1 MYRYVLSKTSLSIV
15 IFVYSKVILF
25 DDEKKPPRTKT
36 VKNSLN
42 PVWEEE
48 FRFDVSLETVSNLN
62 LKLKLWDDDT
72 FKDDA
77 IGEVIIPLWQVDFSK
92 GIEDL
97 KPIGPVSKTKKGSSS
112 SSSASR
118 NSKPTLMR
126 PSVTVSDFE
135 SDEVRIEEDEV
146 SRETLD
152 FKFYFAG

>member
-1 MYRYVLSKTSLSIV
+1 M
-15 IFVYSKVILF
+15 F

-62 LKLKLWDDDT
+62 LKLKIWDDDT

-77 IGEVIIPLWQVDFSK
+77 MGEVIIPLWQVDFSK